1 MLFGGFFCGTL
12 HVSHLTCCRWGKK
25 VEHMVAIY
33 NLISLTDSSVVFNT
47 SCSTNVASF
56 KEEKASELFSKI
68 KFHSWEFLFRE
79 ISTRIRICSDC
90 CSWMFSKSLEQTT
103 IPKPEQI
110 QTLQSVSQ
118 LPLNYGYVTWM
129 LLKLFQS
136 PIFYTFITE
145 CVIKQ
150 KAMVALFLDPLVW
163 TTTCRI
169 PHKNKQ
175 MIRAS
180 I

>member
-25 VEHMVAIY
+25 VGHMVAIY

-56 KEEKASELFSKI
+56 KEEKALELFSKI

-90 CSWMFSKSLEQTT
+90 CSWMFSKSLEQMT

-110 QTLQSVSQ
+110 QTLQSVRMAASGGK
-118 LPLNYGYVTWM
+118 LDKWDIPLQISASFKLRVCNLNAVETLSKSDILHFHHWM
-129 LLKLFQS
+129 
-136 PIFYTFITE
+136 
-145 CVIKQ
+145 C
-150 KAMVALFLDPLVW
+150 
-163 TTTCRI
+163 
-169 PHKNKQ
+169 H
-175 MIRAS
+175 
-180 I
+180 

>member
-1 MLFGGFFCGTL
+1 MKHITYSHYWLYVVWVFFCGTL

-25 VEHMVAIY
+25 VGHMVAIY

-47 SCSTNVASF
+47 SCNTNVASF

-110 QTLQSVSQ
+110 QTLQSVRMAASGGK
-118 LPLNYGYVTWM
+118 LDKWDIPLQISASFKLRVCNLNAVETLSKSDILHFHHWM
-129 LLKLFQS
+129 
-136 PIFYTFITE
+136 
-145 CVIKQ
+145 C
-150 KAMVALFLDPLVW
+150 
-163 TTTCRI
+163 
-169 PHKNKQ
+169 H
-175 MIRAS
+175 
-180 I
+180 